1 MKPCIAELISMAH
14 VSAVGMTLSMAKS
27 KARAVP
33 HHQISSDRLPVYR
46 DEFHVGT
53 VTHSTEEEVGHD
65 VSLLLLPWDLVSTMC
80 KNS

>member
-1 MKPCIAELISMAH
+1 M
-14 VSAVGMTLSMAKS
+14 SAVGMTLSMAKS

-33 HHQISSDRLPVYR
+33 HHKIFSDRLLVYR

-53 VTHSTEEEVGHD
+53 MTHTIEEEVGHD
-65 VSLLLLPWDLVSTMC
+65 VSLLLLPWDLVSNMR